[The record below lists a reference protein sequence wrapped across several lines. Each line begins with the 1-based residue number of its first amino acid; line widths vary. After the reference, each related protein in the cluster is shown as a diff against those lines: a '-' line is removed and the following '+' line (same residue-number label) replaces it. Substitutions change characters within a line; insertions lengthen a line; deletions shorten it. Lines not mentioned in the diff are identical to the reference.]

1 MKELKIAIVG
11 FGEIGQAFAQVL
23 LDKGEEVK
31 KRFDTRLS
39 VVCIATRSRGNV
51 VDAWGID
58 LHKALDNMKEKGSL
72 EGTMGYETR
81 RTPMELIQSV
91 DYDIMVELTPM
102 ELTMSEA
109 SYGYIKTA
117 LKRGK
122 HAITAN
128 KATVAWAYKE
138 LKELAIKNKAMFMY
152 EATVMDGM
160 PLFNMKRN
168 ALDMCDIQEIKGIL
182 NRTTNY
188 ILEEMASHHDMELD
202 EVVEAAK
209 QQPFVESDPRLD
221 IEGHDAAAK
230 VAVLAN
236 VLMAAEVTPDDVDF
250 QGITGITQEAIA
262 DAEARGNVIKLI
274 CRAFKE
280 EDGSI
285 KCQVR
290 PEELPKTSVYAQIE
304 ETSSILT
311 LRTDVMG
318 ELTFVEEAHNPME
331 ATGQSA
337 YGILSDIMYLVKEY
351 HRHYMT
357 VKKNY

>member
-11 FGEIGQAFAQVL
+11 FGEIGQAFAKVL
-23 LDKGEEVK
+23 LDKGEDVK

-58 LHKALDNMKEKGSL
+58 LHKALDNMKTKGNL
-72 EGTMGYETR
+72 EGIMGYETR
-81 RTPMELIQSV
+81 RDPMELIQTV
-91 DYDIMVELTPM
+91 EYDIMVELTPM
-102 ELTMSEA
+102 EHTMSEA

-122 HAITAN
+122 HAMTAN

-168 ALDMCDIQEIKGIL
+168 ALDMCDILEIKGIL

-188 ILEEMASHHDMELD
+188 ILEEMTSHHDMELD
-202 EVVEAAK
+202 QVVEAAR

-221 IEGHDAAAK
+221 IEGYDAAAK
-230 VAVLAN
+230 IAVLAN
-236 VLMAAEVTPDDVDF
+236 VLMAAEVTPDQVDF
-250 QGITGITQEAIA
+250 QGITDITQEAIA
-262 DAEARGNVIKLI
+262 DAESRGNVIKLI

-280 EDGSI
+280 DGTVR
-285 KCQVR
+285 CQVK
-290 PEELPKTSVYAQIE
+290 PEEIPKTRVYAQIE

>member
-58 LHKALDNMKEKGSL
+58 LHKALDNIKEKESL
-72 EGTMGYETR
+72 EGVMGYETR

-102 ELTMSEA
+102 ELNMSEA

-168 ALDMCDIQEIKGIL
+168 ALDMCDILEIKGVL

-188 ILEEMASHHDMELD
+188 ILEEMSSHHDMELD
-202 EVVEAAK
+202 EIVEAAK

-221 IEGHDAAAK
+221 IDGYDAAAK
-230 VAVLAN
+230 IAVLAN
-236 VLMAAEVTPDDVDF
+236 VLMAAEVTPDHVDF
-250 QGITGITQEAIA
+250 QGIGNVTQEDI
-262 DAEARGNVIKLI
+262 AEAESRGNVIKLL

-280 EDGSI
+280 NGEV
-285 KCQVR
+285 KCQVK
-290 PEELPKTSVYAQIE
+290 PEEVSKASIYAQIE

-311 LRTDVMG
+311 LKTDVMG